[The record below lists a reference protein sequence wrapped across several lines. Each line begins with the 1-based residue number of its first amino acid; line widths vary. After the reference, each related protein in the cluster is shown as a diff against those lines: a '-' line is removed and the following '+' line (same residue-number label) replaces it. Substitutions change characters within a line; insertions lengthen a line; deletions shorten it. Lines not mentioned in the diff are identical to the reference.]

1 MLDSSSPCC
10 WVIDGVVQK
19 QSVYLSMKTGGRRYL
34 QANIFRGQIK
44 NRLHREILFYLVK
57 KEKTS
62 SSVPWY
68 RAVIFMVNRGD
79 GLLAKASLNSWFS
92 SNFVL
97 CSYDM
102 VKNTFSYFGNSFNT
116 VAEIIIMIINNIY
129 HHYLTLL
136 ILFQMQESLIGSDS
150 FCIYPPG
157 SGAESLCWAV

>member
-10 WVIDGVVQK
+10 WVIDCVVQEA
-19 QSVYLSMKTGGRRYL
+19 GGICIL
-34 QANIFRGQIK
+34 RGQIK

-57 KEKTS
+57 KEKTL

-68 RAVIFMVNRGD
+68 CAVIFMVSRRD
-79 GLLAKASLNSWFS
+79 GLLAKASLNSLFS
-92 SNFVL
+92 SNCVL

-116 VAEIIIMIINNIY
+116 VAEIIIMIIIGFKLIINNIY
-129 HHYLTLL
+129 HYYLTLL
-136 ILFQMQESLIGSDS
+136 ILFQMQESLIESDS